1 MSMEIQSLLLID
13 EESEAKYTKL
23 PGCRTQQLAAELR
36 LASRVLQGY
45 LSSDWPFLCFIPQYV
60 PPSASMPLREEK
72 GREDSR

>member
-1 MSMEIQSLLLID
+1 MSMEIQSRLLID

-45 LSSDWPFLCFIPQYV
+45 LSSD
-60 PPSASMPLREEK
+60 
-72 GREDSR
+72 